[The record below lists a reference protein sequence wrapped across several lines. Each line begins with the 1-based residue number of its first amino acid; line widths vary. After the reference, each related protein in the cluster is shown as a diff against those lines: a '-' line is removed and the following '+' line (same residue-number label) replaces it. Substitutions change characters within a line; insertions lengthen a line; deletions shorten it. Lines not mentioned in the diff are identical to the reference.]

1 MSFYR
6 GKNAKTTMVEGPC
19 PFLLGTSLAPHFYLS
34 PREKTKLLEPTE
46 VFLSLVKF
54 VYLPKPDTAK
64 HRE

>member
-1 MSFYR
+1 
-6 GKNAKTTMVEGPC
+6 MVEGPC
-19 PFLLGTSLAPHFYLS
+19 PFLLGTSLASHFYLS